1 LRLEQQPRVLSG
13 TRTESRVGNNG
24 RDVLMSRKTWMS
36 RVTGR
41 RYDHREVGGRV
52 APGAATESSVRNKN
66 REQCSHRCIGDPV
79 RCRQYANQLTIC
91 QAPFDN
97 RSIRIISH

>member
-1 LRLEQQPRVLSG
+1 MRLEQQPRVLSG

-24 RDVLMSRKTWMS
+24 RDVLMSQKTWMS

-52 APGAATESSVRNKN
+52 APGAATESNAWSNYRVAEMGRDRVNHSRWTEKSATSFYSFSGIFKS
-66 REQCSHRCIGDPV
+66 RR
-79 RCRQYANQLTIC
+79 
-91 QAPFDN
+91 FM
-97 RSIRIISH
+97 